1 MQILQN
7 IRKMTTGAVGR
18 VAQRILG
25 RGSVAAFVVFLT
37 ITLGLIGCQTVP
49 ERAPVEKD
57 GKVYGTT
64 KGSFRNRWWNYYERA
79 LSFADGGFWADAELD
94 LRQAISQRKADRR
107 RARTYGMHFVDY
119 FPHRELG
126 IVFYYQGLLNE
137 ALSELSASLAS
148 VKSAKAELYIDRV
161 RKELIEK
168 DKLDRRPPEVNIES
182 PKQPFLTNAF
192 SIIVQGIAQDD
203 TFVRYITIGADEVRI
218 DVSNR
223 EIPFKVEVPLVPGL
237 NIIPI
242 VITDL
247 VGKKSKDLL
256 KIEVDRSGP
265 IIRIDEPVEGDSLLK
280 TGFLLKGYA
289 FDDQGLA
296 ELVVNGHTSSCL
308 GVRSFKID
316 QSLSLESGEQKLL
329 VEVRDLAGNI
339 TSVTLDLKED
349 IKWKREGKGIARER
363 DHTPPLISIR
373 GIKEGQTTFLDQA
386 FIEGNVRDNDIVTQ
400 IALNGTDILDR
411 PGKNLYFSR
420 LVKLKEGV
428 NVFTFR
434 VADGSGNF
442 DTKQMKIKRA
452 PLKVHQVGSRLR
464 VAVNAFKRA
473 TIGSD
478 KQQSYGFEDLLT
490 AAIVKRSRFSAIERQ
505 LLGTLLEELKLSQ
518 SKLVDENTALKLGRI
533 LAADCMLLG
542 SILERK
548 DSVEAYARLV
558 DTETTQ
564 ILAAVDVYGEDVDIG
579 VLRTLSEGMELK
591 LTREL
596 PVVEGLIVKG
606 GSKEFIL
613 DLGKDAGVKSG
624 MKLIV
629 YDLGDSV
636 VHPNSNQVIGRDFVE
651 IGQARIQSVMEEM
664 SYGHIIEDIGGMMI
678 KPRQRAITR

>member
-1 MQILQN
+1 MQILQH
-7 IRKMTTGAVGR
+7 IRKMKTGSVGQ
-18 VAQRILG
+18 VVQRILG
-25 RGSVAAFVVFLT
+25 KGSFGAFVVFLT

-49 ERAPVEKD
+49 ERAPIEKD

-64 KGSFRNRWWNYYERA
+64 KGLFRHRWWNYYERA

-94 LRQAISQRKADRR
+94 LQEAIRQRKTDQW

-126 IVFYYQGLLNE
+126 IVYYHQGLLNE
-137 ALSELSASLAS
+137 ALSELTASLTS

-168 DKLDRRPPEVNIES
+168 DKLDRRPPEMNIES

-192 SIIVQGIAQDD
+192 SIVVQGIAQDD
-203 TFVRYITIGADEVRI
+203 TFVRYITIGADEIPI
-218 DVSNR
+218 DVSNMK
-223 EIPFKVEVPLVPGL
+223 IPFKAEVPLVPGL

-242 VITDL
+242 VVTDL
-247 VGKKSKDLL
+247 VGKKSRTLL

-265 IIRIDEPVEGDSLLK
+265 IIRIDEPVEGDSLVK
-280 TGFLLKGYA
+280 TGFFLKGYT

-296 ELVVNGHTSSCL
+296 ELVVNGRTSSCH

-316 QSLSLESGEQKLL
+316 HSLSLEPGEQKLF

-339 TSVTLDLKED
+339 TSLTLDLKED
-349 IKWKREGKGIARER
+349 SKWKREGEEIERER
-363 DHTPPLISIR
+363 DHKPPLISIR

-400 IALNGTDILDR
+400 IALNGNDIMDR

-442 DTKQMKIKRA
+442 DTKQIKIKRV

-464 VAVNAFKRA
+464 VAVNAFKR
-473 TIGSD
+473 TIIGSD
-478 KQQSYGFEDLLT
+478 QRQSYGFEDLIT
-490 AAIVKRSRFSAIERQ
+490 SAMINRSRFSAIERQ
-505 LLGTLLEELKLSQ
+505 LLGSLLEELKLSQ
-518 SKLVDENTALKLGRI
+518 TKLVDEKTALKLGRI

-548 DSVEAYARLV
+548 NSVEAYARLV
-558 DTETTQ
+558 DTETTE

-651 IGQARIQSVMEEM
+651 IGQARIKSVMEEM
-664 SYGHIIEDIGGMMI
+664 SYGHIIENIGDMMI

>member
-1 MQILQN
+1 MQIRQN
-7 IRKMTTGAVGR
+7 TRKMTTGSVGR
-18 VAQRILG
+18 VAQRTVGI
-25 RGSVAAFVVFLT
+25 GSVAAFVVFLA

-49 ERAPVEKD
+49 ERAPIEKD

-79 LSFADGGFWADAELD
+79 LSFADGGFWTDAELD
-94 LRQAISQRKADRR
+94 LRQAIMQRKTDQR

-126 IVFYYQGLLNE
+126 IVYYYQGLLNE
-137 ALSELSASLAS
+137 ALSELTASLAS
-148 VKSAKAELYIDRV
+148 VKSAKAELYLDRV

-182 PKQPFLTNAF
+182 PKQPFLTNDF

-203 TFVRYITIGADEVRI
+203 TFVRYITIAEHEVQI
-218 DVSNR
+218 DVSKR
-223 EIPFKVEVPLVPGL
+223 KIPFKAEVPLIIGL

-242 VITDL
+242 VVTDL
-247 VGKKSKDLL
+247 VGKKSRTLL

-265 IIRIDEPVEGDSLLK
+265 IIRIDELAEGDLPSK

-289 FDDQGLA
+289 FDNQGLA
-296 ELVVNGHTSSCL
+296 ELVVNGSTSLCH
-308 GVRSFKID
+308 GARSFKID
-316 QSLSLESGEQKLL
+316 QSLSLEPGEQKLL

-349 IKWKREGKGIARER
+349 TKWKREGGEIAKEE

-400 IALNGTDILDR
+400 IALNGNDILER

-434 VADGSGNF
+434 AADDSGNF
-442 DTKQMKIKRA
+442 DTKQMKIKRV
-452 PLKVHQVGSRLR
+452 PLEVHQVGSRLR

-478 KQQSYGFEDLLT
+478 QQKSYGFEDLLT
-490 AAIVKRSRFSAIERQ
+490 GAMVKRSRFSAIERK
-505 LLGTLLEELKLSQ
+505 LLGSLLEELKLSQ
-518 SKLVDENTALKLGRI
+518 SKLV
-533 LAADCMLLG
+533 
-542 SILERK
+542 
-548 DSVEAYARLV
+548 
-558 DTETTQ
+558 
-564 ILAAVDVYGEDVDIG
+564 
-579 VLRTLSEGMELK
+579 
-591 LTREL
+591 
-596 PVVEGLIVKG
+596 
-606 GSKEFIL
+606 
-613 DLGKDAGVKSG
+613 
-624 MKLIV
+624 
-629 YDLGDSV
+629 
-636 VHPNSNQVIGRDFVE
+636 
-651 IGQARIQSVMEEM
+651 
-664 SYGHIIEDIGGMMI
+664 
-678 KPRQRAITR
+678 